1 MRSSTFT
8 TTVNPL
14 QTLTLIRKGSPR
26 HSPLPGDSCG
36 EYFDTFED
44 AVKKC
49 KTVMNDCDLLIEYT
63 TQGHS
68 HRKFYEVGKIDRNLP
83 TCPYNSYMPAVVIW
97 CKNKA
102 LGC

>member
-1 MRSSTFT
+1 
-8 TTVNPL
+8 
-14 QTLTLIRKGSPR
+14 
-26 HSPLPGDSCG
+26 
-36 EYFDTFED
+36 
-44 AVKKC
+44 
-49 KTVMNDCDLLIEYT
+49 MNDCDLIIEYT

-68 HRKFYEVGKIDRNLP
+68 HRKIFEVGKIGRNLP